1 MDTPSSDDP
10 FIKLHDMIIGSA
22 NVSAFLGELSVL
34 AASTLGET
42 AGAHIEC
49 GVTLRQRKRSA
60 TVAGSSPHATL
71 LDKLEQELGQ
81 GPCLTALEA
90 MKPVVLAD
98 VETDSR
104 WPEYQKLLKDNG
116 CASVLGVPLSLDEN
130 HAAALNF
137 FASEPGA
144 FTEPVVRRAE
154 GFAELAGR
162 AVRLALKIADAQ
174 NMAEDLS
181 AALEHRTVINLA
193 CGVIMAQNRCSQEEA
208 MAVLTKASSHRNRK
222 LRDLA
227 GDILAHV
234 GSGAV
239 STHFEP

>member
-1 MDTPSSDDP
+1 MDTPSSDEQ
-10 FIKLHDMIIGSA
+10 FVKLHDMIIGSA
-22 NVSAFLGELSVL
+22 NVSGFLGELSVL
-34 AASTLGET
+34 AAATLGET
-42 AGAHIEC
+42 AGSLIEC
-49 GVTLRQRKRSA
+49 GVTLQQRKRSA
-60 TVAGSSPHATL
+60 TVAGSSPRATL

-90 MKPVVLAD
+90 MKPVVLPD
-98 VETDSR
+98 VATDSR

-116 CASVLGVPLSLDEN
+116 CASVLGVPLALDGN

-137 FASEPGA
+137 FASEPGL
-144 FTEPVVRRAE
+144 FTDTVVRRAE

-162 AVRLALKIADAQ
+162 AVRLALRIADAQ
-174 NMAEDLS
+174 NLAEDLT

-193 CGVIMAQNRCSQEEA
+193 CGVVMAQNRCSQEEA

-227 GDILAHV
+227 ADILGQV
-234 GSGAV
+234 SSGAV
-239 STHFEP
+239 STHFDP